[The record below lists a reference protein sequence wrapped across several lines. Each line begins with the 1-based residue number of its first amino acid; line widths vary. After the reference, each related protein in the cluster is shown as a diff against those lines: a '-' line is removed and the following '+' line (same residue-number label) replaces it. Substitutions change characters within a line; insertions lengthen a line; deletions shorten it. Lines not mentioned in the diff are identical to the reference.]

1 MSLNCVH
8 AGGKPVR
15 DLTHEDTF
23 FVTIVFISSVQFN
36 CVDQTNY
43 NCEELELIIV
53 LLL

>member
-23 FVTIVFISSVQFN
+23 FVTFVFISSVQ
-36 CVDQTNY
+36 
-43 NCEELELIIV
+43 LIV
-53 LLL
+53 LMKQIITVKNWN